1 MSTSFIGLPNQLDM
15 QMLGQQGPT
24 TYMGNYPPNYAAAAS
39 FSLPLPPPPPPPHS
53 TAAPQGPPQS
63 YGSYM
68 PLTQANMLPPGLNGL
83 PSSPSA
89 YHGFPKQFIGNGSN
103 IPILPPP
110 VGGNRHT
117 YDYYPNGGSN
127 QNQGLVILPPPGTFY
142 NDQTAQYQQ
151 QQQQQQQQ
159 LPIAATQYTQG
170 SQAQPQPQEQTTSG
184 GVNGGVS
191 HVLDY
196 DIEIMAE
203 YVAKTAYIAFG
214 VDLNTTSTYTF
225 NNMATELTTGHDLFL
240 KGLVSVLNATRLPST
255 TIFQALDF
263 LFKYLGKLPKGPE
276 SIGGTAVNVIYQN
289 TMISFILA
297 NKFNDDK
304 TFTNKSWSQA
314 TGMDLHVINEYEVV
328 WLNTLEWRLFED
340 KFVYYTDFVQSFEKF
355 VADKLATNLGVK
367 VQTKTP
373 FSTPAIAPSPRF
385 STTPVSSY
393 GDYQTPIAPSA
404 GLNSSSTAV
413 ASTSVN
419 NSVSNITNFFSS
431 PCKYPTDDHTR
442 QNGYYSN
449 YQYGN
454 LKGGSI
460 DLLMSS
466 SPSLSS
472 GVLKE
477 QFPPSSSYDY
487 YDSVTSMPGQ
497 QQQQQQQQQVPQRV
511 SAQNLWNSSSRN
523 NSKGN
528 IYATFNQ
535 SNGSIYNCTD
545 PSFGGNKEYG
555 YFSTYPRIY

>member
-1 MSTSFIGLPNQLDM
+1 
-15 QMLGQQGPT
+15 MLGQQGPAT
-24 TYMGNYPPNYAAAAS
+24 TYMGSYPPNYAAAS
-39 FSLPLPPPPPPPHS
+39 FSLPLTPPHS
-53 TAAPQGPPQS
+53 TAAPQGLPQS

-68 PLTQANMLPPGLNGL
+68 PLQANMLPPGLNGL
-83 PSSPSA
+83 PSSPSS
-89 YHGFPKQFIGNGSN
+89 YHAFPKQFIGNGN

-110 VGGNRHT
+110 IGGNNRRT
-117 YDYYPNGGSN
+117 YDYYPNGSN
-127 QNQGLVILPPPGTFY
+127 RTNSLNQNQTQNQGLVILPPPGTFY
-142 NDQTAQYQQ
+142 NDQTTQYQQ
-151 QQQQQQQQ
+151 QQ
-159 LPIAATQYTQG
+159 LPVAATQFTQG
-170 SQAQPQPQEQTTSG
+170 SQVQPQPQPQPQPQEQTTS

-203 YVAKTAYIAFG
+203 YVVKTAYIAFG
-214 VDLNTTSTYTF
+214 VDLNTASPYTF
-225 NNMATELTTGHDLFL
+225 NSMATELTTGHDLFL
-240 KGLVSVLNATRLPST
+240 KGLISVLNATRLPST

-314 TGMDLHVINEYEVV
+314 TGMDLHVINEYEMV
-328 WLNTLEWRLFED
+328 WLSTLEWRLFED

-355 VADKLATNLGVK
+355 VADKLEANLSANAMLSK
-367 VQTKTP
+367 VQTTTP

-385 STTPVSSY
+385 SAVPVSSH
-393 GDYQTPIAPSA
+393 GDYQTPIAPVAS
-404 GLNSSSTAV
+404 LNGSSSSSTAV
-413 ASTSVN
+413 ASASVN

-431 PCKYPTDDHTR
+431 PCKYPTDDHTQ

-454 LKGGSI
+454 LKGGI
-460 DLLMSS
+460 GLLMSS

-472 GVLKE
+472 GVSKE

-487 YDSVTSMPGQ
+487 YDSVASMPG

-511 SAQNLWNSSSRN
+511 SAQNLWNSSSRS
-523 NSKGN
+523 NSKGS

-535 SNGSIYNCTD
+535 NNGSIYNCTD
-545 PSFGGNKEYG
+545 PSFESSKEYN
-555 YFSTYPRIY
+555 YFTAYPRIY